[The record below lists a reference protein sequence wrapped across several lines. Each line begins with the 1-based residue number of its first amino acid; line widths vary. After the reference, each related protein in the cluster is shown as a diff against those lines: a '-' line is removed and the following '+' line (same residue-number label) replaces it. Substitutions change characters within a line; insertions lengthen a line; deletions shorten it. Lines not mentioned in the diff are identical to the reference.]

1 MGGSAHAY
9 HRLLARRCA
18 LQVATLAA
26 LVAARGSSLTV
37 VHSGSHG
44 NHGLLLGTGVA
55 VVGGAAFLRLRGLDN
70 VLYVTRAS
78 FRNGVS
84 TLGAGLQSV
93 SVALARVRT
102 ALSERIDALSSRLS
116 DVASDVEQTRA
127 GVESLGEQLSTVE
140 GKLDAVSS
148 KQDFACRGVYLLCAA
163 VSQALRK
170 DGSAGSSDMSD
181 ASKKLQHHALED
193 KALLELLAA
202 PPSGGHECVP
212 LTGTLQEQLTAI
224 STLAAANLNL
234 TGVS

>member
-1 MGGSAHAY
+1 MP
-9 HRLLARRCA
+9 
-18 LQVATLAA
+18 QVAALAA

-37 VHSGSHG
+37 VHGGSGS
-44 NHGLLLGTGVA
+44 NTGLLIGTSVA

-70 VLYVTRAS
+70 VLYVTRAG
-78 FRNGVS
+78 FRHGVS

-93 SVALARVRT
+93 SVALARVRS
-102 ALSERIDALSSRLS
+102 ALSERIDALGSRLS

-148 KQDFACRGVYLLCAA
+148 KQDFACRGVYLLCHA

-193 KALLELLAA
+193 KTLLELLAA
-202 PPSGGHECVP
+202 PPSSGGRECVP
-212 LTGTLQEQLTAI
+212 LTGTLQEQLAAI
-224 STLAAANLNL
+224 STLAAANLNM
-234 TGVS
+234 TGVA

>member
-1 MGGSAHAY
+1 M
-9 HRLLARRCA
+9 
-18 LQVATLAA
+18 QVAALAT
-26 LVAARGSSLTV
+26 LVAARGSHTF
-37 VHSGSHG
+37 VHSGSG
-44 NHGLLLGTGVA
+44 SNGLLIGTSVA
-55 VVGGAAFLRLRGLDN
+55 VVGGVAFLRLRGLDN

-93 SVALARVRT
+93 SVALARVRS

-116 DVASDVEQTRA
+116 EVASDVEQTRA

-140 GKLDAVSS
+140 GKLDAVSR
-148 KQDFACRGVYLLCAA
+148 KQDFACRGVFLLCHA

-170 DGSAGSSDMSD
+170 DGSAGSGDMSD

-193 KALLELLAA
+193 KTLLELLET
-202 PPSGGHECVP
+202 PSSGGQECVP

-224 STLAAANLNL
+224 STLAAANLNM
-234 TGVS
+234 TGVA

>member
-1 MGGSAHAY
+1 MP
-9 HRLLARRCA
+9 
-18 LQVATLAA
+18 QVAALAA
-26 LVAARGSSLTV
+26 LVAARGSSSLTV
-37 VHSGSHG
+37 VHGSGS
-44 NHGLLLGTGVA
+44 NHGLLIGTSVA

-93 SVALARVRT
+93 SVALARVRS
-102 ALSERIDALSSRLS
+102 ALTERIDAVALRLS

-148 KQDFACRGVYLLCAA
+148 KQDFACRGVYLLCHA

-181 ASKKLQHHALED
+181 VSKKLQHNNALED
-193 KALLELLAA
+193 KTLLELLAA
-202 PPSGGHECVP
+202 PSSGGHVP

-224 STLAAANLNL
+224 STLAAANLNNFP
-234 TGVS
+234 GVA